1 MHEQLHLLVTLQDL
15 DTLIKETMD
24 KDRRAELESLGFSLE
39 NLSLENLGPLR
50 DAREKLTKRIDVRY
64 LRIYERLHAK
74 HGRAVVP
81 VEGKTC
87 LGCFQS
93 VPPSFFSQITRNT
106 PVKVCENCGRI
117 LYLLID

>member
-1 MHEQLHLLVTLQDL
+1 M
-15 DTLIKETMD
+15 
-24 KDRRAELESLGFSLE
+24 
-39 NLSLENLGPLR
+39 GPLK
-50 DAREKLTKRIDVRY
+50 DAREKLLKRIDTRY
-64 LRIYERLHAK
+64 VRIYERLHGK

-93 VPPSFFSQITRNT
+93 VPPSFFSSITKDQ

>member
-1 MHEQLHLLVTLQDL
+1 MHEQLHLLVCLQDL
-15 DTLIKETMD
+15 DGLIKESQD
-24 KDRRAELESLGFSLE
+24 VDRRAELENLGFSLD
-39 NLSLENLGPLR
+39 NLGPLR
-50 DAREKLTKRIDVRY
+50 DAREKLAKRIDPRY
-64 LRIYERLHAK
+64 LRVYERLSTK

-93 VPPSFFSQITRNT
+93 VPPSFFSEITRNQ

-117 LYLLID
+117 LYLLTD